1 MTFIDRLE
9 ALLKEKGVSQKSLAE
24 YIGIRNPSISDWKK
38 EGTIPRADVAIKIAE
53 YLNVSVE
60 YLITGKNPDNSSI
73 IESLRNHLKS
83 MENDVNKLK

>member
-9 ALLKEKGVSQKSLAE
+9 TLLKEKGISQKSLAE

-60 YLITGKNPDNSSI
+60 YLITGENSDNSEI
-73 IESLRNHLKS
+73 IESLRNHLKDI
-83 MENDVNKLK
+83 ENDVNRLK

>member
-1 MTFIDRLE
+1 MPFIERLE
-9 ALLKEKGVSQKSLAE
+9 TLLKEKGISQKSLAE

-60 YLITGKNPDNSSI
+60 YLINGTTSDNSAI
-73 IESLRNHLKS
+73 IESLRNHLKN
-83 MENDVNKLK
+83 MENDIDRLK